1 MLADLRP
8 AGVQGRPLAE
18 LAELL
23 GVGLRGPGDPLT
35 LSGVTVSGVTHDSR
49 RVRPGDL
56 YAALPGGHHHG
67 ADFCP
72 DAAQA
77 GAVAVLT
84 DPGGRAGARRCG
96 LPVFVVADPR
106 ARLGEVADWVYRHPS
121 GRLLLIG
128 VTGTSGKTTGT
139 RGKTTT
145 TYLLETGLR
154 RAGHLTGLAGGVE
167 TRVGDLT
174 TASRLTTPEATDL
187 QALFAVMASR
197 GVTAAAMEVS
207 SHALALGRVAGTS
220 YDVAIFTNL
229 SQDHLDFHGSLDEYF
244 AAKATLFTPAYTRVG
259 VVNTDDA
266 YGRRLAE
273 GARIPVTTF
282 SAGGDPAA
290 DWRAIDV
297 RTGADGSTFRI
308 VGPGGVEADASVALP
323 GRYNVANALGAV
335 VALVEAGVHL
345 ATAVAG
351 VAACPGVPGRLERVE
366 AGQDFTVLVDY
377 SHKPGAVEAVLGAL
391 RAVTGGRLCIVLG
404 CGGDRDR
411 AKRPLMGAASARLAD
426 VAILT
431 SDNPRS
437 EDPLAILAEMLA
449 GVLTV
454 PEQER
459 ARVIIEP
466 DRATAIGLAVAMA
479 GKGDVVV
486 VAGKGHERG
495 QYVRDSVIPFDDRE
509 AAAAAIL
516 RQLGQAPPGEVPP
529 GEGPMPWEVQP

>member
-8 AGVQGRPLAE
+8 AGATGRPLAE
-18 LAELL
+18 LAERL
-23 GVGLRGPGDPLT
+23 GVVMTWPGRAGQVSGPAGSPM
-35 LSGVTVSGVTHDSR
+35 VSGVAHDSR
-49 RVRPGDL
+49 GVRPGDL
-56 YAALPGGHHHG
+56 YAALPGSHHHG
-67 ADFCP
+67 AEFCQE
-72 DAAQA
+72 AARA

-84 DPGGRAGARRCG
+84 DPAGRSSARRCG
-96 LPVFVVADPR
+96 LPVLVVGDPR

-121 GRLLLIG
+121 GKLLLIG
-128 VTGTSGKTTGT
+128 VTGTS
-139 RGKTTT
+139 GKTTT

-154 RAGHLTGLAGGVE
+154 RAGHRTGLAGGVE
-167 TRVGDLT
+167 TRVADLT
-174 TASRLTTPEATDL
+174 VASRLTTPEATDL
-187 QALFAVMASR
+187 QALFAIMAER

-207 SHALALGRVAGTS
+207 SHALALGRVAGTA

-229 SQDHLDFHGSLDEYF
+229 SQDHLDFHGSLESYF

-273 GARIPVTTF
+273 TARVPVTTF
-282 SAGGDPAA
+282 SAEGDPAA
-290 DWRAIDV
+290 DWRAADV

-323 GRYNVANALGAV
+323 GLYNVANALGAV

-351 VAACPGVPGRLERVE
+351 VAACAGVPGRMERVE
-366 AGQDFTVLVDY
+366 EGQDFTLLVDY
-377 SHKPGAVEAVLGAL
+377 SHKPGAVEAVLRAL
-391 RAVTGGRLCIVLG
+391 RPVTGGRLCIVLG

-411 AKRPLMGAASARLAD
+411 AKRPLMGAACARLAD

-437 EDPLAILAEMLA
+437 EDPLAILAEMLT

-454 PEQER
+454 PQRQR
-459 ARVIIEP
+459 AQIIVEP
-466 DRATAIGLAVAMA
+466 DRAAAIGLAVAMA
-479 GKGDVVV
+479 GKEDVVV

-495 QYVRDSVIPFDDRE
+495 QYIGVSVVPFDDRE
-509 AAAAAIL
+509 VAVAAIT
-516 RQLGQAPPGEVPP
+516 RHHHQAPPASEPL
-529 GEGPMPWEVQP
+529 PWEVPE